1 MMIDQIDERLQAWVT
16 QTLPGATVT
25 LDPPGPARSGQGAS
39 LYLFELIDDPPLRG
53 QQRTPLQAAARFLV
67 TTWAGKTED
76 AHRLLADLLFAA
88 MEMTDF
94 QVELIPLPTVAWT
107 AFGLP
112 PQPSFVLRVPVQLAR
127 PQRPVPRVRHPLDV
141 QPVPLATLQGQ
152 VLGPDDFPLADA
164 RVAVDGLDAVA
175 RTDVNG
181 NFHLDTLPAGP
192 ASRRLRVRAKGQEL
206 TVDTRI
212 PTPDDKP
219 VIIRFTSF
227 D

>member
-1 MMIDQIDERLQAWVT
+1 MIDQIDQRLQAWVM

-25 LDPPGPARSGQGAS
+25 LDPPGSERSGQGAS

-67 TTWAGKTED
+67 TTWAGQPED
-76 AHRLLADLLFAA
+76 AHRLLSNLLFAA

-94 QVELIPLPTVAWT
+94 QVELSPLPATAWT
-107 AFGLP
+107 TFGLP
-112 PQPSFVLRVPVQLAR
+112 PQPSFVLRVPLQLAR
-127 PQRPVPRVRHPLDV
+127 PQPPVPRVRHPLDV

-152 VLGPDDFPLADA
+152 VLGPDDIPLADA
-164 RVAVDGLDAVA
+164 RVMVEGLDAVA
-175 RTDVNG
+175 RTDASG

-192 ASRRLRVRAKGQEL
+192 ANRRLRVRAKGQEL
-206 TVDTRI
+206 TIDTRI
-212 PTPDDKP
+212 PPPDDRP